1 MTQRRRGAE
10 NSNCENGNSEKGNC
24 VIAIGGVL
32 IEVLG
37 GTLRRRVEWRRAVEA
52 TLAPVTRST
61 GEPGA
66 ENFGEYVRIATRSL
80 SPNAKLDL
88 LVAWQPELA
97 AGMETMLEQGTD
109 EELEAAFAA
118 LIAAAYPLA
127 LAARPGA
134 PMNGAAPHLPA
145 SKVTS

>member
-1 MTQRRRGAE
+1 M
-10 NSNCENGNSEKGNC
+10 
-24 VIAIGGVL
+24 VAIGGVP

-37 GTLRRRVEWRRAVEA
+37 GSLRRRVEWRRAMEA

-66 ENFGEYVRIATRSL
+66 EHFGEYVRLAARSL

-97 AGMETMLEQGTD
+97 ERMETMLEQGTD

-127 LAARPGA
+127 AAARPGA
-134 PMNGAAPHLPA
+134 PMNGAAPHSPV

>member
-1 MTQRRRGAE
+1 M
-10 NSNCENGNSEKGNC
+10 
-24 VIAIGGVL
+24 VAIGGIP

-37 GTLRRRVEWRRAVEA
+37 GTLRQRVEWRRTVEA
-52 TLAPVTRST
+52 TLQPVTRST
-61 GEPGA
+61 GEAGA

-80 SPNAKLDL
+80 SPNAKLEL
-88 LVAWQPELA
+88 LVAWQPDLA
-97 AGMETMLEQGTD
+97 ASMETMLEQGTD

-134 PMNGAAPHLPA
+134 PMNGAAPHSPEDRK
-145 SKVTS
+145 SVV

>member
-1 MTQRRRGAE
+1 MIE
-10 NSNCENGNSEKGNC
+10 
-24 VIAIGGVL
+24 IGGIP

-37 GTLRRRVEWRRAVEA
+37 GTLKRRVEWRRAVEE

-61 GEPGA
+61 GEQGA
-66 ENFGEYVRIATRSL
+66 EHFGEYVRIATRSL

-88 LVAWQPELA
+88 ILAWQPDLGERLD
-97 AGMETMLEQGTD
+97 TLLEQGTD
-109 EELEAAFAA
+109 DELEAAFAA

-127 LAARPGA
+127 VAAPRGA
-134 PMNGAAPHLPA
+134 PMNGAAASVPP

>member
-1 MTQRRRGAE
+1 M
-10 NSNCENGNSEKGNC
+10 
-24 VIAIGGVL
+24 VAIGGIP

-37 GTLRRRVEWRRAVEA
+37 GTLRQRVEWRRTVEA
-52 TLAPVTRST
+52 TLQPVTRST
-61 GEPGA
+61 GEAGA

-97 AGMETMLEQGTD
+97 ASMETMLEEGTD

-134 PMNGAAPHLPA
+134 PTNGAAPHSPQ

>member
-1 MTQRRRGAE
+1 M
-10 NSNCENGNSEKGNC
+10 
-24 VIAIGGVL
+24 IAIGGVP

-37 GTLRRRVEWRRAVEA
+37 GTLKRRVEWRRAMEA

-66 ENFGEYVRIATRSL
+66 EHFGEYVRLAARSL

-88 LVAWQPELA
+88 ILAWQPALGEQLD
-97 AGMETMLEQGTD
+97 TLLEQGTD

-127 LAARPGA
+127 VAAPRGA
-134 PMNGAAPHLPA
+134 PMNGAAPNSAP